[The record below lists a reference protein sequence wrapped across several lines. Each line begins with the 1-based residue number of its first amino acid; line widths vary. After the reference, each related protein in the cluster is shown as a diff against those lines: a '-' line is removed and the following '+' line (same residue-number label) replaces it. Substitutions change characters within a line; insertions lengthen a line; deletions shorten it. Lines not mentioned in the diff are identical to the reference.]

1 MNNSNIKVIG
11 LTGQSGAGK
20 STFCHVFAERGY
32 NVVDCDRIAKE
43 ITCNPVFLIEL
54 DQRFPV
60 KLLKGD
66 GSLDRKITADAIFS
80 DIEKLRLYNGIIFP
94 YIIYDIIGKIKTSG
108 SDVLLDAPTL
118 FESGLDIV
126 CDEIIAVTA
135 DKNKCIDRIVL
146 RDGLTREQAK
156 ARIASQNS
164 ADFFRKRSDYLIE
177 NNGSIDELRGYA
189 EKIADRG

>member
-1 MNNSNIKVIG
+1 M
-11 LTGQSGAGK
+11 
-20 STFCHVFAERGY
+20 
-32 NVVDCDRIAKE
+32 
-43 ITCNPVFLIEL
+43 IEL